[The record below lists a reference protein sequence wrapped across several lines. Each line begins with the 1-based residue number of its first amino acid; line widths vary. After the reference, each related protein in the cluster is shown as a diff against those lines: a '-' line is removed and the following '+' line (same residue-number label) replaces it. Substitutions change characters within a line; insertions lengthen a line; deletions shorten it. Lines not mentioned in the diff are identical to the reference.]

1 MPYVQGVGIA
11 CALGVGAA
19 EVGANLRAAR
29 SPGMQATD
37 RYSPGREL
45 CLGCSPEPPPLD
57 PRVPLRLRSRNN
69 ALLELALRDLAP
81 SLDAQLAGI
90 DPARVAIVLGT
101 STSGMAEAESAL
113 RARHAH
119 GRLPPEFHYGQ
130 QELASP
136 AEYLAWRLGTTGPAY
151 AIATACAS
159 GAKAFASG
167 ARLLAAGVADA
178 VLVGGVD
185 TLCRFTVAGFS
196 ALGAV
201 SAARTNPFSRNRCG
215 VNIGEGAALFLLSA
229 RAAPVRLA
237 GWGETSDGHHVS
249 APDPQGGGARDAIA
263 AALRRAGLA
272 ASAIDYVNLHG
283 TGTLQNDAM
292 ESRVIDALLP
302 GVPASSTKP
311 LTGHALGAAGA
322 VEAALCWLALTADV
336 PLLPAHLWD
345 GEADPELPALNLVAP
360 GSAPARAPRAA
371 LSLSFAF
378 GGSNAALLLASA

>member
-1 MPYVQGVGIA
+1 M
-11 CALGVGAA
+11 
-19 EVGANLRAAR
+19 R
-29 SPGMQATD
+29 ATD
-37 RYSPGREL
+37 RYSPGRQL
-45 CLGCSPEPPPLD
+45 FLGCSPEPPLLD
-57 PRVPLRLRSRNN
+57 PRVPCRLRSRNN
-69 ALLELALRDLAP
+69 ALLDLALRDFAP
-81 SLDAQLAGI
+81 TLGEQLAGI

-101 STSGMAEAESAL
+101 STSGMEEAESAL
-113 RARHAH
+113 RALHAQ
-119 GRLPPEFHYGQ
+119 GSLPPEFHYGQ

-151 AIATACAS
+151 VIATACAS

-167 ARLLAAGVADA
+167 ARLLAAGMADV

-215 VNIGEGAALFLLSA
+215 VNIGEGAALFLLSRHA
-229 RAAPVRLA
+229 GPVRLA

-263 AALRRAGLA
+263 AALRRAGLP

-283 TGTLQNDAM
+283 TGTQQNDAM

-336 PLLPAHLWD
+336 PFLPAHLWD
-345 GEADPELPALNLVAP
+345 GESDPELPALNLVAP
-360 GSAPARAPRAA
+360 GAAAARAPRAA

>member
-1 MPYVQGVGIA
+1 MVYVQGVGIA
-11 CALGVGAA
+11 CALGVGMA
-19 EVGANLRAAR
+19 EVRSNLRAAR
-29 SPGMQATD
+29 SPGMQLTD
-37 RYSPGREL
+37 RWSPGRPL
-45 CLGCSPEPPPLD
+45 CLGCSPEPPPPD
-57 PRVPLRLRSRNN
+57 PRAPRRLRSRNN
-69 ALLELALRDLAP
+69 ALLELALREFAP
-81 SLDAQLAGI
+81 ALGGQLADV

-101 STSGMAEAESAL
+101 STSGMAEAEGAHRAL
-113 RARHAH
+113 HAQ

-136 AEYLAWRLGTTGPAY
+136 AEYLAWRLGTAGPAY
-151 AIATACAS
+151 TIATACAS

-215 VNIGEGAALFLLSA
+215 VNIGEGAALFLLSGN
-229 RAAPVRLA
+229 AAPVRLA

-249 APDPQGGGARDAIA
+249 APDPQGRGARDAIV
-263 AALRRAGLA
+263 AALRRADLA
-272 ASAIDYVNLHG
+272 AAAIDYVNLHG
-283 TGTLQNDAM
+283 TGTQQNDAM

-336 PLLPAHLWD
+336 PFLPAHLWD
-345 GEADPELPALNLVAP
+345 GEADPALPALNLVAP
-360 GSAPARAPRAA
+360 GAVPARRPGAA

-378 GGSNAALLLASA
+378 GGSNAALLLVNA